1 MVKASPSPNS
11 NAMDVDIGN
20 AVASKPT
27 LTANI
32 KPSFTTKA
40 ATTSTSTST
49 PTASTAPSPK
59 PHRIK
64 EKDKLPPLPSGNGL
78 LSSSLFGGPSDPN
91 ELPQKAPTVIIEVN
105 LTSDENKV
113 INFTRLAESRYG
125 VDALYPRIAANR
137 ARLARVAAAGAALEN
152 AGKDK
157 SGKGGATASGDED
170 MSLDNSDGDGAE
182 NSNVEMG
189 GMGGAGTDDATK
201 ENSGKP
207 PPKKRRV
214 KTDLYDRDDPFI
226 DDSEMAW
233 EENAVA
239 SKDGFF
245 VYSGPLVPEGEK
257 ITVERYFSSLILYCH
272 GFCAWCIH
280 CHSL

>member
-1 MVKASPSPNS
+1 
-11 NAMDVDIGN
+11 MDVDVEKVI
-20 AVASKPT
+20 ATKVVPAT
-27 LTANI
+27 NI
-32 KPSFTTKA
+32 KPSLPTKG
-40 ATTSTSTST
+40 ATTSTSAST

-59 PHRIK
+59 PHRAK
-64 EKDKLPPLPSGNGL
+64 EKDKLLPLPSGNGL
-78 LSSSLFGGPSDPN
+78 LSSSLFGGPSDPSD
-91 ELPQKAPTVIIEVN
+91 LPQKAPTVIIEVS

-170 MSLDNSDGDGAE
+170 MSLDNSDGDGAD

-189 GMGGAGTDDATK
+189 GMGGAGTDDANK
-201 ENSGKP
+201 DGSGKP

-214 KTDLYDRDDPFI
+214 KADLYDRDDPFI

-257 ITVERYFSSLILYCH
+257 VTVERYVVRSLITFYIIMFSTCRAYIVNV
-272 GFCAWCIH
+272 FVI
-280 CHSL
+280 

>member
-1 MVKASPSPNS
+1 
-11 NAMDVDIGN
+11 MDIDTEK
-20 AVASKPT
+20 VAPKPVVT
-27 LTANI
+27 SNI
-32 KPSFTTKA
+32 KPSLTAKGA
-40 ATTSTSTST
+40 ATSTSAST
-49 PTASTAPSPK
+49 PDTSTAPSPK
-59 PHRIK
+59 PPRAK
-64 EKDKLPPLPSGNGL
+64 EKDKLLPLPSGNGL
-78 LSSSLFGGPSDPN
+78 LSSALFGGPADPSD
-91 ELPQKAPTVIIEVN
+91 LPQKAPTVILEVA
-105 LTSDENKV
+105 LSSDEPKV
-113 INFTRLAESRYG
+113 INFTRMAESRYG

-189 GMGGAGTDDATK
+189 GMGGMGGVGTDDATK
-201 ENSGKP
+201 DGSGKP
-207 PPKKRRV
+207 PPRKRRV
-214 KTDLYDRDDPFI
+214 KADLYDRDDPFI

-245 VYSGPLVPEGEK
+245 VYSGLLVPEGEK
-257 ITVERYFSSLILYCH
+257 VTVERYVVVIHIPFHSINSLSVPSVCFSLQRNS
-272 GFCAWCIH
+272 
-280 CHSL
+280 SKK